1 MNSILVFLAL
11 VLCAGIAIFVPVFGA
26 SAVVLCV
33 VLATIAGFV
42 ISRAKEDGQF
52 LLRIFVGALLVRML
66 VGTLIF
72 AFNLQEF
79 FGGDALTYD
88 FLGSSLLK
96 YWQGEKFYWIYVQRY
111 LGTGTGGAGGWG
123 MLYLVGGVYAVL
135 GRNMLAVQ
143 FVNAVLGAATAPLI
157 YLCAKQIF
165 AHQRVARVAGL
176 LVAFF
181 PSLVLWSAQGLKD
194 GPIVFLLSF
203 SMFVTLKLGEKLNIK
218 YILLLACS
226 LFALLSLR
234 FYIFYMVVAAIAGA
248 FVIGM
253 RGASAR
259 SFVRQFVVIV
269 VLGLSLTYLGV
280 TRYASSQFETFTNLE
295 RVQLSRADLATSAKS
310 GFARDVDVSTTS
322 GAITA
327 IPVGFVY
334 LMLAP
339 FPWQLA
345 SLRQSITLPEMLVW
359 WASVPL
365 LALGLWYSVKFR
377 LRQISPILLFTT
389 MLTLAY
395 SIFQGNVGTAYRQR
409 AQILVFYFIF
419 VAVGFAMVKERR
431 EDRQRQRAAEKERTA
446 RRPRVHRPEPY
457 SWKHEPQEK
466 DESEA
471 QDGSKEESSKE

>member
-1 MNSILVFLAL
+1 MNSILAFLAL
-11 VLCAGIAIFVPVFGA
+11 ALCAGVAVFVPSYGA

-33 VLATIAGFV
+33 VLATMVGIV
-42 ISRAKEDGQF
+42 ISRVKDDGQF
-52 LLRIFVGALLVRML
+52 LLRIFIGAVLVRML

-88 FLGSSLLK
+88 FFGNALLK
-96 YWQGEKFYWIYVQRY
+96 YWQGERYYWVYVQRFV
-111 LGTGTGGAGGWG
+111 GTGTGGAGGWG
-123 MLYLVGGVYAVL
+123 MIYLVGGVYRIV

-157 YLCAKQIF
+157 YLCARYIF

-203 SMFVTLKLGEKLNIK
+203 SMFATLKLGEKLNLK
-218 YILLLACS
+218 YILLLACA

-234 FYIFYMVVAAIAGA
+234 FYIFYMVIAAIAGA

-259 SFVRQFVVIV
+259 SFVRQFIVIV

-280 TRYASSQFETFTNLE
+280 TRYASSQFENYGNLVAIQ
-295 RVQLSRADLATSAKS
+295 RSRADLATSNS
-310 GFARDVDVSTTS
+310 GFAKDVDVSSTS
-322 GAITA
+322 GALAA
-327 IPVGFVY
+327 IPVGFIY
-334 LMLAP
+334 LIFAP

-345 SLRQSITLPEMLVW
+345 SLRQSITLPEMLIW
-359 WASVPL
+359 WISFPMLV
-365 LALGLWYSVKFR
+365 LGFWFSVKFR
-377 LRQISPILLFTT
+377 LREISPILIFTS

-409 AQILVFYFIF
+409 AQIVVFYFIF
-419 VAVGFAMVKERR
+419 TAAGYVLVKERR
-431 EDRQRQRAAEKERTA
+431 EDSKRQQSDARQQARPILA
-446 RRPRVHRPEPY
+446 RR
-457 SWKHEPQEK
+457 
-466 DESEA
+466 
-471 QDGSKEESSKE
+471 SSQGV

>member
-11 VLCAGIAIFVPVFGA
+11 ALCAGIAIFVPVYGA
-26 SAVVLCV
+26 SAVILCV
-33 VLATIAGFV
+33 VLATMVGFV
-42 ISRAKEDGQF
+42 ISRVKEDGQF
-52 LLRIFVGALLVRML
+52 LLRIFIGAVLARML
-66 VGTLIF
+66 VGSLIF

-88 FLGSSLLK
+88 FFGNALLK
-96 YWQGEKFYWIYVQRY
+96 YWQGERFYLFYVQRFV
-111 LGTGTGGAGGWG
+111 GMGTGGAGGWG
-123 MLYLVGGVYAVL
+123 MLYLVASVYGVV
-135 GRNMLAVQ
+135 GRNLLAVQ
-143 FVNAVLGAATAPLI
+143 LVNAVLGAASAPLI
-157 YLCAKQIF
+157 YLCARHIY

-203 SMFVTLKLGEKLNIK
+203 SMFVTLKLGEKLNLK
-218 YILLLACS
+218 YVLLLACS

-280 TRYASSQFETFTNLE
+280 TRYASSQFENYGNLIAIQ
-295 RVQLSRADLATSAKS
+295 RSRDDLSKSNS
-310 GFARDVDVSTTS
+310 GFGKDVDVSTTT
-322 GAITA
+322 GALAA
-327 IPVGFVY
+327 IPVGFIY
-334 LMLAP
+334 LIFAP

-345 SLRQSITLPEMLVW
+345 SLRQSITLPEMLLW
-359 WASVPL
+359 WATFPMLV
-365 LALGLWYSVKFR
+365 LGFWFSVKFR
-377 LRQISPILLFTT
+377 LRQISPILIFTS

-409 AQILVFYFIF
+409 AQIVVFYFIF
-419 VAVGFAMVKERR
+419 TAAGYVLVKERR
-431 EDRQRQRAAEKERTA
+431 EDQKRQQSDARQQARPILA
-446 RRPRVHRPEPY
+446 RR
-457 SWKHEPQEK
+457 
-466 DESEA
+466 
-471 QDGSKEESSKE
+471 SSQNV